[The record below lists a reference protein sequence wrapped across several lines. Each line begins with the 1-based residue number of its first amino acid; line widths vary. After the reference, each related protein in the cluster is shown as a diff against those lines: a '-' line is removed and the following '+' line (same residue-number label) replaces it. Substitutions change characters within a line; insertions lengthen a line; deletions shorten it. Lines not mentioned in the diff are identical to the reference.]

1 MARFPRIGR
10 FVLVL
15 LTSTPL
21 LGGCGLHPMYAR
33 APNGEAG
40 PAASGLAQ
48 ISVGLIPERTG
59 QLLRLAL
66 QERFE
71 RNGLAAA
78 HRYDLAVTFAISNA
92 VIGVQQDTSNV
103 RFRLVGTANYQLIAQ
118 DPGRTTLT
126 SGTARS
132 VDGMNLFDQQI
143 FAADLETEVVQQ
155 RIAEAVADEITQQ
168 LAIYFDHQA
177 ALAAR

>member
-1 MARFPRIGR
+1 
-10 FVLVL
+10 
-15 LTSTPL
+15 
-21 LGGCGLHPMYAR
+21 MYAA
-33 APNGEAG
+33 APGGEAG
-40 PAASGLAQ
+40 PAAKGLSE

-71 RNGLAAA
+71 RNGLASA
-78 HRYDLAVTFAISNA
+78 HRYDLAVTFAISND

-103 RFRLVGTANYQLIAQ
+103 RFRMIGTAKYQLIAE

-132 VDGMNLFDQQI
+132 VDGLNLFDQQI
-143 FAADLETEVVQQ
+143 FAADLEAEVVQR
-155 RIAEAVADEITQQ
+155 RIAQAVADEIAQQ
-168 LAIYFDHQA
+168 LAVYFDRQA
-177 ALAAR
+177 ALAVR